1 MRIHLLTLRI
11 FCPSENRHLTVRQ
24 LGLRLAQHRGWS
36 YSRLVTLE
44 RRFQIELLP
53 DLPWKELLR
62 RFCHAE
68 ELGFD
73 IATTAD
79 QFVDWKNP
87 SVPWFDLWTVL
98 AAAAQATDRIRLAP
112 CVAQIPMRNP
122 ATFARQVV
130 TVDHISGG
138 RIEAGLGLGLTVDPG
153 YGMIGVPNWDNP
165 ERARRFKEYVEIVD
179 SMLSGSPTNYEGTY
193 YTVQSAT
200 VHESVQSPRP
210 PITIAAM
217 GPKMLRYAAT
227 YADTWNAM
235 TFGSGLEALMADA
248 SDLKSKMERTCEEV
262 GRDPSTLRHSFL
274 MFDANARES
283 GGRLFYWESVERFS
297 DAAGQILD
305 LGFDEI
311 AVYYPIDAQRD
322 VFERV
327 AADVMPSLRD
337 R

>member
-1 MRIHLLTLRI
+1 MT
-11 FCPSENRHLTVRQ
+11 
-24 LGLRLAQHRGWS
+24 
-36 YSRLVTLE
+36 TLE
-44 RRFQIELLP
+44 RRFQIEVLP
-53 DLPWKELLR
+53 DLAWEEFLR
-62 RFCHAE
+62 RFLHAE

-87 SVPWFDLWTVL
+87 SVPWFDVWTAL
-98 AAAAQATDRIRLAP
+98 AAVAQATDRIRLGP
-112 CVAQIPMRNP
+112 CVAQIPMRDP

-138 RIEAGLGLGLTVDPG
+138 RVEAGLGLGLTVDPG
-153 YGMIGVPNWDNP
+153 YAIIGVPNWDNP

-179 SMLSGSPTNYEGTY
+179 SMLCSSPTDYAGEY
-193 YTVQSAT
+193 YTVESAT

-217 GPKMLRYAAT
+217 GPKMMRYAAT
-227 YADTWNAM
+227 YGDTWNSM
-235 TFGSGLEALMADA
+235 SFGSGSEALIGDA
-248 SDLKSKMERTCEEV
+248 AKLKTKMDQACDEV

-283 GGRLFYWESVERFS
+283 GGYLFYWESAERFA
-297 DAAGQILD
+297 DVAGQILA

-311 AVYYPIDAQRD
+311 GVYYPINAQRD

-327 AADVMPSLRD
+327 ATDVIPALRD